1 MGFSH
6 SLRGSGTGV
15 EAIARTLPVG
25 SVGYEAEPNE
35 RGERYVWLEDA
46 MVNWL
51 GAMRGPGE
59 SFSDAIIRIAGQEA
73 LATRRG

>member
-1 MGFSH
+1 MIRIAISVEAF
-6 SLRGSGTGV
+6 
-15 EAIARTLPVG
+15 EAIARTLPLD
-25 SVGYEAEPNE
+25 SVGYEAEVNE
-35 RGERYVWLEDA
+35 RGERYVWLDA
-46 MVNWL
+46 AMADRL